1 MIDNDLKR
9 VLDLLKELSL
19 DENTIVFFTG
29 DNGGQDRFVDEK
41 HPRGFFGPNVNP
53 KTGVEFRGQK
63 RSLYEGALRIPCL
76 VRWPDKIE
84 AGKVSDHLF
93 YQVDM
98 MATFAEL
105 TEAKLP
111 VKTDGIS
118 FLPTLLG
125 AEKVGHEQQQ
135 HKYMYWEYLKQT
147 AVRKGHWKAVRQKP
161 DADWELYDL
170 KNDVSESKNVADANP
185 ELVTELS
192 DYAKKAHVPARPGK
206 FLRQDLQ
213 KRDRIAKWKKP
224 EPLESSDAE
233 K

>member
-1 MIDNDLKR
+1 
-9 VLDLLKELSL
+9 
-19 DENTIVFFTG
+19 
-29 DNGGQDRFVDEK
+29 
-41 HPRGFFGPNVNP
+41 
-53 KTGVEFRGQK
+53 
-63 RSLYEGALRIPCL
+63 
-76 VRWPDKIE
+76 
-84 AGKVSDHLF
+84 
-93 YQVDM
+93 

-147 AVRKGHWKAVRQKP
+147 AVRKGDWKAVRQKP

-185 ELVTELS
+185 ELVAELS